1 MVLRG
6 RFGRSGTGSSELT
19 GVSQYG
25 HTCQVGS
32 SGRVHEVHAWRSFV
46 VQTGQTR

>member
-32 SGRVHEVHAWRSFV
+32 SGRLHEVHAWRSFV

>member
-1 MVLRG
+1 MVLRV
-6 RFGRSGTGSSELT
+6 RFGRSGTGSSDDT

-25 HTCQVGS
+25 HTCHVGS
-32 SGRVHEVHAWRSFV
+32 SGRLHEVQAWRSFV